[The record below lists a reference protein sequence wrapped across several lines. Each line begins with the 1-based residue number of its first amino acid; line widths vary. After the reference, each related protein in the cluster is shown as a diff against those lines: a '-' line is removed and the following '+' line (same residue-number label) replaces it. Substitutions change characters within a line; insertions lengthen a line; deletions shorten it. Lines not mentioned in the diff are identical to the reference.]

1 MNVKIQKYDPSTDA
15 GPYYKTYNV
24 PWKKNITVLEVLVY
38 IHENH
43 EAIAFD
49 YSCRGR
55 VCGRCSMML
64 DGEPVMACYTPVGK
78 DRDIV
83 LEPLRGFPVIR
94 DFIVDK
100 SKTRD
105 RIAKIEA
112 RVRSK
117 PLVQS
122 DITAKM
128 DPALAKK
135 IGNLEWCC
143 RCLSCIAAC
152 PVINEDKDQE
162 KFIGPA
168 GIIAIGLRYY
178 DPFDEGDRVVEAVQN
193 GLYECIMCGKCNEVC
208 PAAEIDH
215 LGVYSELREEAKK
228 KGLEP

>member
-1 MNVKIQKYDPSTDA
+1 M
-15 GPYYKTYNV
+15 
-24 PWKKNITVLEVLVY
+24 
-38 IHENH
+38 
-43 EAIAFD
+43 
-49 YSCRGR
+49 
-55 VCGRCSMML
+55 
-64 DGEPVMACYTPVGK
+64 CYTPVGK

-83 LEPLRGFPVIR
+83 LEPLRGFPAIR

-143 RCLSCIAAC
+143 RCL
-152 PVINEDKDQE
+152 K
-162 KFIGPA
+162 
-168 GIIAIGLRYY
+168 
-178 DPFDEGDRVVEAVQN
+178 
-193 GLYECIMCGKCNEVC
+193 LYCRLPG
-208 PAAEIDH
+208 
-215 LGVYSELREEAKK
+215 Y
-228 KGLEP
+228 